1 MSRYLEYKNLSR
13 LLDVKISGHV
23 FGFGCCSRGVCH
35 TVNVAPNT
43 TIEGPYSF
51 EECEGLKVLNFGE
64 NVDVHGNNVFQ
75 NCSSLIELNFSE
87 RLRLFGN
94 ATFAGCGISVL
105 VFPAGSII
113 EGHYSFG
120 NSPNLHSVEFGD
132 DCVVSGYSTF
142 EGCSNLEIVKA
153 GKHVEFLGENTFVNC
168 PKFECIFGD
177 SDIVLEY

>member
-1 MSRYLEYKNLSR
+1 MSEYLEYKTLSR

-23 FGFGCCSRGVCH
+23 SGFGGCSGGVCH
-35 TVNVAPNT
+35 TVEVAQNT

-51 EECEGLKVLNFGE
+51 EKCKGLKVLNFGE
-64 NVDVHGNNVFQ
+64 NVSITSNNTFH
-75 NCSSLIELNFSE
+75 NCSSLIELNLSK

-120 NSPNLHSVEFGD
+120 NCPNLNSVEFGD
-132 DCVVSGYSTF
+132 DCKVLGESTF
-142 EGCSNLEIVKA
+142 EGCPNLSIVKA
-153 GKHVEFLGENTFVNC
+153 GKRVEFLGENTFANC
-168 PKFECIFGD
+168 PNLECIVGD
-177 SDIVLEY
+177 IDLKY